1 MKILITGGAGFIGS
15 NLCHELIKEH
25 EVICVDNLYSGLLEN
40 IQDLLDNS
48 KFTFI
53 NLDIREPFDIECDQI
68 YHLACPASPKFY
80 QKDPE
85 FTLDTCYIGTK
96 NILNNAQKYNTTM
109 LFTSTSEVYGD
120 TLLPELKEYFYG
132 NVNTVGPRSCYDE
145 GKRVAETLCMNKA
158 KIVRIFNTYGPGMR
172 DDDGRVI
179 PNFIKQALSG
189 QKLTIYG
196 SGEQTRSFMYIEDL
210 IKALILIMNTE
221 EMGPINIGNPYEELS
236 IFNLANL
243 VSIHINNKL
252 QYQYNYLP
260 KDDPRKRRPNIDKIL
275 KLGWKPLINLNLGI
289 QKYIDWYELRRNNRK
304 LLY

>member
-40 IQDLLDNS
+40 IQDLLDNP

-53 NLDIREPFDIECDQI
+53 NLDIRKPFDIECDQI

-80 QKDPE
+80 QKNPE

-96 NILNNAQKYNTTM
+96 NVLNNAQKYNATM
-109 LFTSTSEVYGD
+109 LFTSTSEIYGD
-120 TLLPELKEYFYG
+120 TLLPELKEDFYG

-145 GKRVAETLCMNKA
+145 GKRVAETLCINKA

-179 PNFIKQALSG
+179 PNFVKQALSK
-189 QKLTIYG
+189 QELTIYG
-196 SGEQTRSFMYIEDL
+196 SGEQTRSFMYIDDL
-210 IKALILIMNTE
+210 IRALILIMNSE
-221 EMGPINIGNPYEELS
+221 EMGPINIGNPYEELN

-243 VSIHINNKL
+243 INKCINNEL
-252 QYQYNYLP
+252 QYQYNDLP

-275 KLGWKPLINLNLGI
+275 KLGWKPLISLNSGI
-289 QKYIDWYELRRNNRK
+289 EYYINWYGNRRNNG
-304 LLY
+304 

>member
-25 EVICVDNLYSGLLEN
+25 EIICIDNLYSGLLEN
-40 IQDLLDNS
+40 IQDLLDNP

-53 NLDIREPFDIECDQI
+53 NLDIREPFDIECNQI

-80 QKDPE
+80 QKDSE

-96 NILNNAQKYNTTM
+96 NVLNNAQKYNATM

-120 TLLPELKEYFYG
+120 TLLPELKEDFYG

-196 SGEQTRSFMYIEDL
+196 SGEQTRSFMYIDDL
-210 IKALILIMNTE
+210 IRALILIMNTE

-243 VSIHINNKL
+243 INMCINNEL
-252 QYQYNYLP
+252 QYQYNDLP
-260 KDDPRKRRPNIDKIL
+260 KNDPRKRKPNIDKIL
-275 KLGWKPLINLNLGI
+275 KLGWEPLINLNLGI
-289 QKYIDWYELRRNNRK
+289 KKYIYWYGNHNR
-304 LLY
+304 

>member
-25 EVICVDNLYSGLLEN
+25 EIICVDNLYSGLLEN
-40 IQDLLDNS
+40 IQDLLDNP

-68 YHLACPASPKFY
+68 YHLACPASPRFY

-96 NILNNAQKYNTTM
+96 NVLNNAQKYNATM

-120 TLLPELKEYFYG
+120 TLLPELKEDFYG
-132 NVNTVGPRSCYDE
+132 NVNIVGPRSCYDE

-179 PNFIKQALSG
+179 PNFIKQVLSG

>member
-15 NLCHELIKEH
+15 NLCRELIKEH
-25 EVICVDNLYSGLLEN
+25 EIICIDNLYSGLLEN
-40 IQDLLDNS
+40 IQDLLDNP

-53 NLDIREPFDIECDQI
+53 NLDIREPFDIECNQI

-96 NILNNAQKYNTTM
+96 NVLNNAQKYNATM

-120 TLLPELKEYFYG
+120 TLLPELKEDFYG
-132 NVNTVGPRSCYDE
+132 NVNTIGPRSCYDE

-179 PNFIKQALSG
+179 PNFVKQALSG
-189 QKLTIYG
+189 QELTIYG
-196 SGEQTRSFMYIEDL
+196 SGEQTRSFMYIKDL
-210 IKALILIMNTE
+210 IKALILIMNSE

-243 VSIHINNKL
+243 VNMRINNKL
-252 QYQYNYLP
+252 QYQYNNLP
-260 KDDPRKRRPNIDKIL
+260 KDDPRKRKPNIDKIL

>member
-25 EVICVDNLYSGLLEN
+25 EIICVDNLYSGLLEN
-40 IQDLLDNS
+40 IQDLLDNP

-53 NLDIREPFDIECDQI
+53 NLDIREPFDIECNQI

-96 NILNNAQKYNTTM
+96 NVLNNAQKYNATM

-120 TLLPELKEYFYG
+120 TLLPELKEDFYG

-179 PNFIKQALSG
+179 PNFIKQALLG

-196 SGEQTRSFMYIEDL
+196 SGEQTRSFMYIGDL
-210 IKALILIMNTE
+210 IRALILVMNSK

-243 VSIHINNKL
+243 INMCINNES
-252 QYQYNYLP
+252 QYQYNDLP
-260 KDDPRKRRPNIDKIL
+260 KDDPRKRRPNIAKIL
-275 KLGWKPLINLNLGI
+275 KLGWKPLINLNLGVK
-289 QKYIDWYELRRNNRK
+289 KYIYWYGNHNR
-304 LLY
+304 

>member
-40 IQDLLDNS
+40 IQDLLDNP

-53 NLDIREPFDIECDQI
+53 NLDIRKPFDIECNQI

-96 NILNNAQKYNTTM
+96 NVLNNAQKYNATM

-120 TLLPELKEYFYG
+120 TLLPELKEDFYG

-179 PNFIKQALSG
+179 PNFVKQALSK
-189 QKLTIYG
+189 QELTIYG
-196 SGEQTRSFMYIEDL
+196 SGEQTRSFMYIDDL
-210 IKALILIMNTE
+210 IRALILIMNSE

-243 VSIHINNKL
+243 INMCINNES
-252 QYQYNYLP
+252 QYQYNDLP
-260 KDDPRKRRPNIDKIL
+260 KDDPRKRKPNIDKIL
-275 KLGWKPLINLNLGI
+275 KLGWKPLISLNSGI
-289 QKYIDWYELRRNNRK
+289 EYYINWYEDRRI
-304 LLY
+304 Y

>member
-25 EVICVDNLYSGLLEN
+25 EIICVDNLYSGLLEN
-40 IQDLLDNS
+40 IQDLLDNP

-96 NILNNAQKYNTTM
+96 NVLNNAQKYNATM

-120 TLLPELKEYFYG
+120 TLLPELKEDFYG

-179 PNFIKQALSG
+179 PNFIKQALLG

-196 SGEQTRSFMYIEDL
+196 SGEQTRSFIYIDDL
-210 IKALILIMNTE
+210 IRALILIMNSE

-243 VSIHINNKL
+243 INMCINNES
-252 QYQYNYLP
+252 QYQYNDLP
-260 KDDPRKRRPNIDKIL
+260 KDDPRKRRPNIAKIL
-275 KLGWKPLINLNLGI
+275 KLGWKPLINLNLGVK
-289 QKYIDWYELRRNNRK
+289 KYIYWYGNHNR
-304 LLY
+304 

>member
-25 EVICVDNLYSGLLEN
+25 EIICVDNLYSGLLEN
-40 IQDLLDNS
+40 IQDLLDNP

-96 NILNNAQKYNTTM
+96 NVLNNAQKYNATM

-120 TLLPELKEYFYG
+120 TLLPELKEDFYG

-179 PNFIKQALSG
+179 PNFIKQALLG

-196 SGEQTRSFMYIEDL
+196 SGEQTRSFIYIDDL
-210 IKALILIMNTE
+210 IRALILIMNTE

-243 VSIHINNKL
+243 INMCINNEL
-252 QYQYNYLP
+252 QYQYNDLP
-260 KDDPRKRRPNIDKIL
+260 KNDPRKRKPNIDKIL
-275 KLGWKPLINLNLGI
+275 KLGWEPLINLNLGI
-289 QKYIDWYELRRNNRK
+289 KKYIYWYGNHNR
-304 LLY
+304 

>member
-1 MKILITGGAGFIGS
+1 MKILITGGVGFIGS

-40 IQDLLDNS
+40 IQDLLDNP

-53 NLDIREPFDIECDQI
+53 NLDIRKPFDIECDQI

-96 NILNNAQKYNTTM
+96 NVLNNAQKYNATM

-120 TLLPELKEYFYG
+120 TLLPELKEDFYG

-179 PNFIKQALSG
+179 PNFVKQALSK
-189 QKLTIYG
+189 QELTIYG
-196 SGEQTRSFMYIEDL
+196 SGEQTRSFMYIDDL
-210 IKALILIMNTE
+210 IRALILIMNSE
-221 EMGPINIGNPYEELS
+221 EMGPINIGNPYEELN

-243 VSIHINNKL
+243 INKCINNEL
-252 QYQYNYLP
+252 QYQYNDLP

-275 KLGWKPLINLNLGI
+275 KLGWKPLISLNLGI
-289 QKYIDWYELRRNNRK
+289 EYYINWYGNRRNNG
-304 LLY
+304 

>member
-25 EVICVDNLYSGLLEN
+25 EIICVDNLYSGLLEN
-40 IQDLLDNS
+40 IQDLLDNP

-96 NILNNAQKYNTTM
+96 NVLNNAQKYNATM

-120 TLLPELKEYFYG
+120 TLLPELKEDFYG
-132 NVNTVGPRSCYDE
+132 NVNTVGTRSCYDE

-179 PNFIKQALSG
+179 PNFVKQALSG

-196 SGEQTRSFMYIEDL
+196 SGKQTRSFMYIDDL
-210 IKALILIMNTE
+210 IRALILIMNTE
-221 EMGPINIGNPYEELS
+221 EMGPINIGNPYEELN

-243 VSIHINNKL
+243 INKCINNEL
-252 QYQYNYLP
+252 QYQYNDLP

-275 KLGWKPLINLNLGI
+275 KLGWKPLINLNSGI
-289 QKYIDWYELRRNNRK
+289 EYYINWYGNRRNNG
-304 LLY
+304 